1 MVLYVGKC
9 FKFSLSLILF
19 EIRVT
24 VYCACVVVQGFLL
37 DMFQICF
44 MFHIFPFRLPSEWPK
59 RFFLAFVFLSR
70 SPLARVSK
78 LKLVRFNK
86 F

>member
-1 MVLYVGKC
+1 MVWYGWKMLQV
-9 FKFSLSLILF
+9 FVIFNIF

-37 DMFQICF
+37 DMFQIF
-44 MFHIFPFRLPSEWPK
+44 SMFHIFPFRLPSEWPK
-59 RFFLAFVFLSR
+59 HFFLAFVFLSR

-78 LKLVRFNK
+78 PKLARFNE